1 MSAGGSLDEPVIGE
15 GDGGS
20 AEQMAEE
27 LRAAMQEAV
36 EQGRKGAKEKEA
48 ELWERYRELTK
59 NRRERRE
66 R

>member
-1 MSAGGSLDEPVIGE
+1 MSAGGSSDERVIGD